1 MSGAIGTDEA
11 LLQIA
16 RLPRVDE
23 HATTIDAGV
32 DEVWRALLEAL
43 DAGFARAPASA
54 YARLVGCHD
63 HTSSGPRPLAE
74 GSTLPGFRVVSARPG
89 AELVL
94 AGRHR
99 FSSYALIFRL
109 DEIGA
114 HRSRLRA
121 ETRATFPGP
130 AGAVYRLL
138 VIGTGGHAVAVGR
151 MLAKVQRRTS
161 VPHSAAG
168 RQTRFGPDRAVD
180 GAERVEGERW
190 VGCLP
195 PEIPT
200 RSRSSPSRKK
210 LKRLWRRAQTDF
222 GR

>member
-1 MSGAIGTDEA
+1 VGIDEA
-11 LLQIA
+11 LADIA

-43 DAGFARAPASA
+43 DAGFARSPAPA
-54 YARLVGCHD
+54 YARLVGCRD
-63 HTSSGPRPLAE
+63 QTSSGPRPLTE
-74 GSTLPGFRVVSARPG
+74 GSTLPGFRVVSARRA

-109 DEIGA
+109 DDIGVN
-114 HRSRLRA
+114 RSRLRA
-121 ETRATFPGP
+121 ETRATFPDP

-151 MLAKVQRRTS
+151 MLAQVK
-161 VPHSAAG
+161 
-168 RQTRFGPDRAVD
+168 
-180 GAERVEGERW
+180 
-190 VGCLP
+190 
-195 PEIPT
+195 
-200 RSRSSPSRKK
+200 
-210 LKRLWRRAQTDF
+210 RRASGAASRHADD
-222 GR
+222 G

>member
-32 DEVWRALLEAL
+32 DEVWRALLETL
-43 DAGFARAPASA
+43 DAGFARAPASV
-54 YARLVGCHD
+54 YARLVGCRD
-63 HTSSGPRPLAE
+63 HTSSGPRPLVE

-109 DEIGA
+109 DDIGA

-130 AGAVYRLL
+130 GGAVYRLL

-151 MLAKVQRRTS
+151 MLAKVQRR
-161 VPHSAAG
+161 A
-168 RQTRFGPDRAVD
+168 
-180 GAERVEGERW
+180 
-190 VGCLP
+190 
-195 PEIPT
+195 
-200 RSRSSPSRKK
+200 
-210 LKRLWRRAQTDF
+210 RRT
-222 GR
+222 